1 MDQKLKLEP
10 LGRGVEIYTSRHH
23 AFGTDA
29 VLLSY
34 FAKAKSNDKM
44 IDLGTG
50 CGIIPFLIL
59 RDKPTVSAI
68 GVDISGE
75 AIEIAEM
82 SAERNKFSNFTAINS
97 DLNDLKGKVEFGRS
111 TLITCNP
118 PYKAEN
124 AGIKNPDSIDRQ
136 ARHEV
141 SCTMEDIV
149 AVSAKLL
156 QTSGR
161 LCMCQRPE
169 RLAELMELMRK
180 YKVEPKRLRLVTQ
193 RKGNAPWLF
202 LLEGRRC
209 GNTGLVIEPELYIE
223 ENGDFS
229 DEMKEIYGAYKEAY
243 LK

>member
-10 LGRGVEIYTSRHH
+10 LGRGVEIYTSAHH

-29 VLLSY
+29 VLLANFS
-34 FAKAKSNDKM
+34 KAKKTDKM

-50 CGIIPFLIL
+50 CGIIPFILL
-59 RDKPTVSAI
+59 RDKLLESAI
-68 GVDISGE
+68 GVDISRE
-75 AIEIAEM
+75 AIDLAKM
-82 SAERNKFSNFTAINS
+82 SAEKNSFANFTAINS

-118 PYKAEN
+118 PYKADN
-124 AGIKNPDSIDRQ
+124 AGIQNPDKIDRQ
-136 ARHEV
+136 ARHEI

-149 AVSAKLL
+149 AVSARLL

-169 RLAELMELMRK
+169 RLAELMSLMRK

-202 LLEGRRC
+202 LLEGKRC
-209 GNTGLVIEPELYIE
+209 AKTGLVIEPELYIE

-229 DEMKEIYGAYKEAY
+229 EEMKGIYGAYKEAY
-243 LK
+243 L

>member
-10 LGRGVEIYTSRHH
+10 LGRGVEIYTSAHH

-34 FAKAKSNDKM
+34 FSKAKKTDKM

-50 CGIIPFLIL
+50 CGIIPFILL
-59 RDKPTVSAI
+59 RDKLLESAI
-68 GVDISGE
+68 GVDISRE
-75 AIEIAEM
+75 AIDLAKM
-82 SAERNKFSNFTAINS
+82 SAEKNSFANFTAINS

-118 PYKAEN
+118 PYKADN
-124 AGIKNPDSIDRQ
+124 AGIQNPDKIDRQ
-136 ARHEV
+136 ARHEI

-149 AVSAKLL
+149 AVSARLL

-169 RLAELMELMRK
+169 RLAELMSLMRK

-202 LLEGRRC
+202 LLEGKRC
-209 GNTGLVIEPELYIE
+209 AKTGLVIEPELYIE

-229 DEMKEIYGAYKEAY
+229 EEMKGIYGAYKEAY
-243 LK
+243 L